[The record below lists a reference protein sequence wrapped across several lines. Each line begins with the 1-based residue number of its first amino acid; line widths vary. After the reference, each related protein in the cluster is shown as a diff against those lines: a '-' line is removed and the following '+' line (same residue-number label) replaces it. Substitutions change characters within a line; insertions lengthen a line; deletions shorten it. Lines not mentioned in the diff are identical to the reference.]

1 MIGRSAFGGL
11 MLMTIGCAPLPPSDP
26 PPEEEVPV
34 HGSTGRVCDAAP
46 AQSLVGREANAD
58 LGAEAMRLSGAGKL
72 RWIPKGAMVTMDYRE
87 DRLNIELD
95 ENNRVTRI
103 RCG

>member
-1 MIGRSAFGGL
+1 
-11 MLMTIGCAPLPPSDP
+11 MLMTMGCAPVPPSE
-26 PPEEEVPV
+26 PPEEQVPV
-34 HGSTGRVCDAAP
+34 HGSTGRICNAAP
-46 AQSLVGREANAD
+46 AQFLVGREAD
-58 LGAEAMRLSGAGKL
+58 GELGAEAMRLSGAGKL

-95 ENNRVTRI
+95 ANNRVTRI

>member
-1 MIGRSAFGGL
+1 
-11 MLMTIGCAPLPPSDP
+11 MTMGCAPLPPSDP
-26 PPEEEVPV
+26 PQEEEVPV
-34 HGSTGRVCDAAP
+34 HGSTGRVCDATP
-46 AQSLVGREANAD
+46 AQSLVGRESNAE

-72 RWIPKGAMVTMDYRE
+72 RWIPKGAMVTMDHRE